1 MGYRYIKLKNRGP
14 YVARMKLSWNGTH
27 DGNAGTG
34 TYEDPNYHDVL
45 VYGERTI
52 DMREQA
58 HSPDG
63 TKVTFTC
70 FVVAGRDKTASFTFN
85 GQLGDTITYQCD
97 GTTLFNSLK
106 QV

>member
-1 MGYRYIKLKNRGP
+1 MGYRYIKLKNRGS
-14 YVARMKLSWNGTH
+14 YVARTKLSWSGTQ

-34 TYEDPNYHDVL
+34 TYEESGYHDVL

-52 DMREQA
+52 DMKDQA
-58 HSPDG
+58 HFPDG
-63 TKVTFTC
+63 AAVTFTC

-85 GQLGDTITYQCD
+85 EQPGDTITYQCD